1 MALSSEQTTLRA
13 RHVLSAGRDLG
24 AAEVTLDADGR
35 IREVVATALA
45 SEFDVLAPGF
55 IDMQVNGIGRVDV
68 AQAEGADW
76 DELDELLLS
85 QGTTSWCPTLVSAPL
100 DSYEVALA
108 RIAAAAARPPGA
120 RPRPRP
126 RPTILGVHLEG
137 PFISVP
143 GAHRPDRL
151 RDPDLDWL
159 LALPDIVRVV
169 TLAPERR
176 DGLDAV
182 RLLAGRGVTVSVGH
196 SAADTETMLAAVD
209 AGATMVT
216 HLFNAMP
223 PMHHRNPGPVGCA
236 LADERLTV
244 TVIADNI
251 HVDPLVLRAAAAAC
265 AGRLALVTDAAAFD
279 AGHSGE
285 LRVATADDAPRLA
298 DGTLAGSRLRMDEAV
313 RNLVAAGVPLAAGV
327 AAATSV
333 PARALGIT
341 DRGALA
347 TGMRGDL
354 VALSSSGDVE
364 AVWVGGELVRR

>member
-1 MALSSEQTTLRA
+1 MALSSEQSTLRA
-13 RHVLSAGRDLG
+13 RHVLSAGQDLG
-24 AAEVTLDADGR
+24 ACEVTLWGDGR
-35 IREVVATALA
+35 IRDVAPTDAA
-45 SEFDVLAPGF
+45 AEFDVLAPGF
-55 IDMQVNGIGRVDV
+55 IDLQVNGIGHIDA

-76 DELDELLLS
+76 DELDGSLLA

-100 DSYEVALA
+100 DSYRGALA
-108 RIAAAAARPPGA
+108 RIAAAAARPA
-120 RPRPRP
+120 AA
-126 RPTILGVHLEG
+126 RPTILGAHLEG

-151 RDPDLDWL
+151 RDPDLEWL

-169 TLAPERR
+169 TLAPERAN
-176 DGLDAV
+176 GLDAV
-182 RLLAGRGVTVSVGH
+182 RVLAGRGVTVSIGH
-196 SAADTETMLAAVD
+196 TAADTATMRAALD

-223 PMHHRNPGPVGCA
+223 PMHHRDPGPVGCA

-279 AGHSGE
+279 MGQTGE
-285 LRVATADDAPRLA
+285 LLVATADDAPRLA
-298 DGTLAGSRLRMDEAV
+298 DGTLAGSRLRMDAAV
-313 RNLVAAGVPLAAGV
+313 RNFAAAGVPLAAAV

-333 PARALGIT
+333 PARALGLA
-341 DRGALA
+341 DRGVLA
-347 TGMRGDL
+347 PGMRGDL
-354 VALSSSGDVE
+354 VALTAAGDVD
-364 AVWVGGELVRR
+364 AVWVEGERVRR